1 MARQIPFTSGDS
13 TGFYGGAATLPVTVN
28 GKTQLNVG
36 DSYQSSLGKSNDTGG
51 GGGGSAAVVPKEKK
65 KKKKKKEKAKA
76 TPYNPLY
83 SEFKTPAELRKE
95 AAELAALSV
104 ASEDSITA
112 QQALQETG
120 LTGLSTALGNRLAG
134 LNTEYQ
140 ATLGGLGSAY
150 GRTAANTA
158 AATNEQ
164 LIASGA
170 PSSVA
175 PVGANPMLANTVAL
189 LGAVPSQYAATA
201 AATGAQLVGGS
212 RAALSKSL
220 TDRANTVSANT
231 AKYLLALRDTEV
243 QRAISQGTLAQNQQR
258 LGLSADDQAWD
269 RQVDTA
275 RISQGW
281 QRLAQSAANAGAKA
295 GKDKAKAIKN
305 TKAQILADVD
315 KWTGPTVP
323 SGKFEYTVYYTEGE
337 TLKRVPKTVFAISES
352 DAITQ
357 ATAFVPQ
364 SSAATIT
371 ADKGKAELV
380 SGSAAQIL
388 NKITVQLVNQ
398 GMTKANAQ
406 AWVRQFVLAPA
417 GLNANSSGAFMG
429 GVGGSGI

>member
-1 MARQIPFTSGDS
+1 MARQIPFTSSDS
-13 TGFYGGAATLPVTVN
+13 SGFYGGAATLPVTVN

-36 DSYQSSLGKSNDTGG
+36 NSYQSSLGKNSDTSG

-104 ASEDSITA
+104 ASEDSIKA

-140 ATLGGLGSAY
+140 ATLGGLGNAY
-150 GRTAANTA
+150 GQTAANTA

-175 PVGANPMLANTVAL
+175 PVGANPMLANTIAL

-243 QRAISQGTLAQNQQR
+243 QRAISQGTLSQNQQR

-315 KWTGPTVP
+315 KWTGPTIP

-337 TLKRVPKTVFAISES
+337 TLKKVPKTVFALSES

-357 ATAFVPQ
+357 AKAFVPQ

-380 SGSAAQIL
+380 AGSAAQIL

-417 GLNANSSGAFMG
+417 GLNVNSSGAFMG

>member
-1 MARQIPFTSGDS
+1 MARQIPFTSSDS
-13 TGFYGGAATLPVTVN
+13 SGFYGGAATLPVTVN

-36 DSYQSSLGKSNDTGG
+36 NSYQSSLGKNSDTSG

-104 ASEDSITA
+104 ASEDSIKA

-150 GRTAANTA
+150 GQTAANTA

-175 PVGANPMLANTVAL
+175 PVGANPMLANTIAL

-315 KWTGPTVP
+315 KWTGPTIP

-337 TLKRVPKTVFAISES
+337 TLKKVPKTVFALSES

-357 ATAFVPQ
+357 AKAFVPQ

-380 SGSAAQIL
+380 AGSAAQIL

-417 GLNANSSGAFMG
+417 GLNVNSSGAFMG